1 MSSGGPGS
9 LLRMGRIMVMQQV
22 SVDGYTE
29 GPGADIGW
37 HLVDEELHT
46 HLNEVLGMLGAQ
58 VMGRVTYELME
69 AFWPTADDDP
79 EVAGPVREYA
89 GIYRRTPKVV
99 YSRTLEHVG
108 PGAELVRDVDTEQVH
123 ALQQRFD
130 GDIGVGGARLA
141 SAFRRLD
148 LVDSWRVY
156 VHPVVLGAGTPLFA
170 PADGRLR
177 LDLVE
182 TRRFGNGVVLLHYA
196 RP

>member
-1 MSSGGPGS
+1 
-9 LLRMGRIMVMQQV
+9 MGRVVVMQQV
-22 SVDGYTE
+22 SLDGYIE

-46 HLNEVLGMLGAQ
+46 HFNEVLGVLGAQ
-58 VMGRVTYELME
+58 LMGRVTYELMD
-69 AFWPTADDDP
+69 AFWPTADADP
-79 EVAGPVREYA
+79 QESAPVREYA
-89 GIYRRTPKVV
+89 AIYRRTPKIV
-99 YSRTLEHVG
+99 YSRTLERI
-108 PGAELVRDVDTEQVH
+108 GAGTEQVRDVDREQVR

-130 GDIGVGGARLA
+130 GDLGVGGARLA

-148 LVDSWRVY
+148 LVDRWRVY
-156 VHPVVLGAGTPLFA
+156 VHPVVLGGGTPLFA

-196 RP
+196 RSTAGPS